1 MNTIAKKFR
10 NFVRLNGINGKIAA
24 EILNVNT
31 TYFYQKMSGAAKV
44 MESDLKNLRAGYK
57 KYLREKIREID
68 EWD

>member
-31 TYFYQKMSGAAKV
+31 TGKRLKESASRVQKVPARK
-44 MESDLKNLRAGYK
+44 D
-57 KYLREKIREID
+57 
-68 EWD
+68 